1 MRKLWFI
8 PILLAAL
15 FIGGCASP
23 VDEDVVLPTV
33 LSTSPVDN
41 AVNVSKSGNVT
52 ATFSE
57 EMDTATIVAANF
69 TLKQGSTSVPGAVSY
84 AGDVATFNPT
94 SDLAYNT
101 LYTATV
107 GIGVK
112 DVAGNALATSK
123 VWTFRTLTA
132 PDTAAPTVSSTSPAA
147 LATDVAVGGNV
158 TATFSEAMA
167 SATIIAANFSLKQGS
182 TSVPGAVSYAGNVAT
197 FNPTSDLAY
206 NTLYTATVDTGVEDM
221 AGNALASN
229 KVWTFTTLAAPDT
242 AAPTVSSTS
251 PAALATDVAVGG
263 NVTATFSE
271 AMASGTIIAA
281 NFTLMQASTP
291 IAGSVSYAG
300 NVATFNPTSNLAYS
314 TVYTATVATEVTDL
328 AGNHLAVDKVWT
340 FTTLTTPDTLA
351 PTVSST
357 SPAALATDV
366 AIGGNVTATFSEAMA
381 SGTIIAANFTLMQS
395 STPIAG
401 SVSYAGN
408 VATFNPTS
416 NLAYSTVYTATVDTG
431 VEDEAGNA
439 LAADKVWT
447 FTTEAAP
454 DITAP
459 TVSST
464 SPAASATDVVIGA
477 NITATFSEAM
487 ASATIIAANFTLA
500 QAATPIAGA
509 VSYVGN
515 VATFN
520 PTSNLAN
527 NTVYTATVTT
537 DVTDLAGNHLA
548 ADKVWTFTT
557 EAALPLGPSAVLLG
571 SAENYVI
578 LAKAAISAT
587 VGTAIV
593 GDLGVSP
600 AAQSFITGFGLV
612 NDATNEFA
620 TSSLVTGRVYASD
633 NAPPTPTILTT
644 AVSDMET
651 AYTDAAGRVTP
662 DFTNLGAGD
671 VTGLTLVPGL
681 YTWGTSLQATSGFTI
696 TGAADD
702 VWIFQIAQD
711 LTIGNGVM
719 VTLGGSAQ
727 AKNIF
732 WQVAGQTSLG
742 TTSNFKGIILCM
754 TQIVVQT
761 GATVNGRLLAQTQVT
776 LDANAVTEPS
786 L

>member
-23 VDEDVVLPTV
+23 VDEDVILPTV
-33 LSTSPVDN
+33 LSTSPVDD

-107 GIGVK
+107 GTGVK
-112 DVAGNALATSK
+112 DVAGNALAVAK

-197 FNPTSDLAY
+197 FNPTSNLAY

-221 AGNALASN
+221 AGNTLASN

-242 AAPTVSSTS
+242 SAPTVSSTV
-251 PAALATDVAVGG
+251 PAASATDVAIGS
-263 NVTATFSE
+263 NITATFSE
-271 AMASGTIIAA
+271 AMASATIIAA
-281 NFTLMQASTP
+281 NFTLMQAATP

-300 NVATFNPTSNLAYS
+300 NVATFNPTSDLASS

-340 FTTLTTPDTLA
+340 FTT
-351 PTVSST
+351 
-357 SPAALATDV
+357 
-366 AIGGNVTATFSEAMA
+366 
-381 SGTIIAANFTLMQS
+381 
-395 STPIAG
+395 
-401 SVSYAGN
+401 
-408 VATFNPTS
+408 
-416 NLAYSTVYTATVDTG
+416 
-431 VEDEAGNA
+431 
-439 LAADKVWT
+439 
-447 FTTEAAP
+447 
-454 DITAP
+454 
-459 TVSST
+459 
-464 SPAASATDVVIGA
+464 
-477 NITATFSEAM
+477 
-487 ASATIIAANFTLA
+487 
-500 QAATPIAGA
+500 
-509 VSYVGN
+509 
-515 VATFN
+515 
-520 PTSNLAN
+520 
-527 NTVYTATVTT
+527 
-537 DVTDLAGNHLA
+537 
-548 ADKVWTFTT
+548 
-557 EAALPLGPSAVLLG
+557 EAALPLGPSTVLLG
-571 SAENYVI
+571 SAGNYVI

-620 TSSLVTGRVYASD
+620 TSSLVTGSIYASD

-644 AVSDMET
+644 AIGDMET

-671 VTGLTLVPGL
+671 VTGMTLVPGL

-696 TGAADD
+696 TGGADD
-702 VWIFQIAQD
+702 IWIFQIAQD

-727 AKNIF
+727 PKNIF

-742 TTSNFKGIILCM
+742 TTSDFKGIILCM